1 MELNVNHRRHDCLQ
15 IIIDLV
21 FYKTQAHLY
30 QSIEMEV
37 SRRGI
42 QRATQKRTWSPLEH
56 IPANVANSS
65 ARHPLNQSCIPHISQ
80 RMHLRADWGQT
91 KQWQSDTGHLLNI
104 RDIPSLNQ
112 VTSAS
117 ELGVIPLSAMGA
129 GVPCTALHA
138 MKIEQ

>member
-1 MELNVNHRRHDCLQ
+1 MELNANHRRHDCLQ

-30 QSIEMEV
+30 QGIETEV

-56 IPANVANSS
+56 ILANAANSS
-65 ARHPLNQSCIPHISQ
+65 ARHPLNQFCIPHISQ
-80 RMHLRADWGQT
+80 RMHSRADWGQT

-104 RDIPSLNQ
+104 RDIKK
-112 VTSAS
+112 
-117 ELGVIPLSAMGA
+117 LGNGSNINVLILFDMSVQHWVFM
-129 GVPCTALHA
+129 HW
-138 MKIEQ
+138 KIFLM

>member
-1 MELNVNHRRHDCLQ
+1 MELNANHRRHDCLQ

-30 QSIEMEV
+30 QSIETEV

-65 ARHPLNQSCIPHISQ
+65 ARHPLNQFCIPHISQ
-80 RMHLRADWGQT
+80 RMHSRADWGQT

-104 RDIPSLNQ
+104 RDI
-112 VTSAS
+112 VTDKSRT
-117 ELGVIPLSAMGA
+117 A
-129 GVPCTALHA
+129 GSSKLQFLFRIEALLYKLPYLH
-138 MKIEQ
+138 